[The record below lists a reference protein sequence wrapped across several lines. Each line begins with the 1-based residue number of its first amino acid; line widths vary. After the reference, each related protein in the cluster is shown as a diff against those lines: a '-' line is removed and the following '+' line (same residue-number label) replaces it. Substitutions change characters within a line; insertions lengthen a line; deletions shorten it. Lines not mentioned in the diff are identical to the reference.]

1 MPPPTPSALCVCP
14 IGTKKQKE
22 NLITFKFM
30 TVTAFSQGN
39 LPRQPPYCGGHGVG
53 FLQRSFSWVSCCSL
67 YFILS
72 VGVAN
77 FEGLSVLHCALPFSF
92 WDCPPPPPPTSPL
105 ELGTSQ
111 IAAHLQPSL
120 SPDSSLARKRN
131 ESKVFQQKSKKM
143 EKEGWDV
150 LRRGTNLGAWKEY
163 ETGRAL
169 GFSVSLAHAAAH
181 RRGLPLSIC

>member
-1 MPPPTPSALCVCP
+1 MEFCTASGIHMPPPTPSALCVCP

-92 WDCPPPPPPTSPL
+92 WDCPPPRPRPPLWSWGL
-105 ELGTSQ
+105 LRSQ
-111 IAAHLQPSL
+111 RIYSL
-120 SPDSSLARKRN
+120 VSVQILLLPGRETNRRYFNKKARRWRKRDGM
-131 ESKVFQQKSKKM
+131 S
-143 EKEGWDV
+143 
-150 LRRGTNLGAWKEY
+150 
-163 ETGRAL
+163 
-169 GFSVSLAHAAAH
+169 
-181 RRGLPLSIC
+181 